1 MRIKQTAS
9 KKTQQFQSPNTMVLS
24 QNYTFWQSITL
35 YMYLRS
41 TIIVFAIKN
50 LHFGDQADFDINIK
64 RIRDRHLPGAFSGEG
79 NIKTEHYFEKVLY
92 I

>member
-1 MRIKQTAS
+1 
-9 KKTQQFQSPNTMVLS
+9 
-24 QNYTFWQSITL
+24 
-35 YMYLRS
+35 MYLRS